1 MEGGALFNPGFLG
14 GNFLWWVGQIT
25 DDSYWRSNINPENY
39 KSEKEIPG
47 WGYRYK
53 VRIIGLHDKEEETIK
68 SEQLPWSQ
76 VMYPVT
82 AGGGQGGS
90 MQTPN
95 IRQGMF
101 VFGFF
106 LDGADQQVPVIMG
119 VLGNNTQT
127 KLSSTIGVNSSNYAG
142 TSGVANRTG
151 SDGKGTGK
159 STPEVSDS
167 NVSRNKPPAKTKPV
181 EEAAGKNPAPIASQ
195 RQDEKLKEKITLSSP
210 CKHQN
215 TNLKNIQVAIE
226 ELSKKITQL
235 TNALSIYSAAASS
248 KISDIQ
254 KLIENIISEASD
266 VVSKCLK
273 GIFDQVEAFAQDLVN
288 KALKAVENIAIPTS
302 KLKILLS
309 KIRGFESLTCAF
321 NKIGNGLLD
330 LVKKFLNKQFG
341 PQISFAKDKSNNSL
355 ITSQPFPSVGDSSQ
369 NSFTSPFN
377 FPINEIPNQ
386 SEQQTFIPTP
396 SCITESLVS
405 EILSQNINIIL
416 SAIDDSIAPGYFE
429 TTNALSSYDENVSS
443 VSSPSGNANN
453 FNQDFIDKLNI
464 ASQTLGT
471 SGNLNLEN
479 IVNSIASSI
488 GLNGGNLQQAI
499 KAFSSGDF
507 TGGFLSLAEQAGIDP
522 NIIRGATTL
531 LTGGD
536 IVGGLSSIAS
546 SFGVDP
552 KLLGSLTKAIQ
563 SIQTGNLPTD
573 ILSGT
578 FNPSS
583 LIPGINM
590 DIAQAM
596 SFITSIIG
604 FFGCDPEPLC
614 PATDQY
620 TLYNGGSTTS
630 NAPSINNIAK
640 NTETPAN
647 KSGSSGAG
655 GGEDNRVGQ
664 QDPQSRNV
672 VNAEGEIQRSNRNET
687 AAERQAVRD
696 TLQL

>member
-1 MEGGALFNPGFLG
+1 MEQSSLFNSGFLG
-14 GNFLWWVGQIT
+14 AHFNWWVGQIV
-25 DDSYWRSNINPENY
+25 DDSTWRDNISSNKFEG
-39 KSEKEIPG
+39 SSQIPG
-47 WGYRYK
+47 QSRRYK
-53 VRIIGLHDKEEETIK
+53 VRIIGLHDQDSAQSIADD
-68 SEQLPWSQ
+68 QLPWAQ

-82 AGGGQGGS
+82 AGGGQAGVTATAGL
-90 MQTPN
+90 
-95 IRQGMF
+95 RQGNF

-119 VLGNNTQT
+119 VLGNNIQT
-127 KLSSTIGVNSSNYAG
+127 KLSSTIGIDSSNFAG

-167 NVSRNKPPAKTKPV
+167 NVSRNQPPPKTKPV

-254 KLIENIISEASD
+254 KLIENIIAEASD
-266 VVSKCLK
+266 VIAKCLK
-273 GIFDQVEAFAQDLVN
+273 GIFDQVEAYAQDLVN
-288 KALKAVENIAIPTS
+288 KSLKAVENIAIPTS

-321 NKIGNGLLD
+321 NKIGAGLLD
-330 LVKKFLNKQFG
+330 LVKSFLNKQFG
-341 PQISFAKDKSNNSL
+341 AQISSAKNISNNSL
-355 ITSQPFPSVGDSSQ
+355 IASPPFPSVEDSSQ
-369 NSFTSPFN
+369 NPSTPPLN

-386 SEQQTFIPTP
+386 SEQQTFTPTP

-429 TTNALSSYDENVSS
+429 TTNALSVYDENTISFPSS
-443 VSSPSGNANN
+443 SGNISN
-453 FNQDFIDKLNI
+453 FSQDFINKLNL
-464 ASQTLGT
+464 ASQILGT
-471 SGNLNLEN
+471 SGNLNLES

-488 GLNGGNLQQAI
+488 GLNGGNLQQTI
-499 KAFSSGDF
+499 KSFSSGDLV
-507 TGGFLSLAEQAGIDP
+507 GGFLSLAQQAGINS
-522 NIIRGATTL
+522 NIISSATTL
-531 LTGGD
+531 LSGGD

-552 KLLGSLTKAIQ
+552 SLLGSLTKSIQ
-563 SIQTGNLPTD
+563 SIQGGQLPTD
-573 ILSGT
+573 ILSGA
-578 FNPSS
+578 FNPNS

-614 PATDQY
+614 AATDQY
-620 TLYNGGSTTS
+620 SLYNGGSTTG
-630 NAPSINNIAK
+630 NVPSIANIAK
-640 NTETPAN
+640 N
-647 KSGSSGAG
+647 
-655 GGEDNRVGQ
+655 V
-664 QDPQSRNV
+664 
-672 VNAEGEIQRSNRNET
+672 
-687 AAERQAVRD
+687 
-696 TLQL
+696 